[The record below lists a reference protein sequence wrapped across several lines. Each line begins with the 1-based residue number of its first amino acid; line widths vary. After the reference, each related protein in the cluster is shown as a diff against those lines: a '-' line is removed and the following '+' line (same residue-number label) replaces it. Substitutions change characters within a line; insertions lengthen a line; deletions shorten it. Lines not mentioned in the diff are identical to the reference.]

1 MLDWDKGKKQDII
14 TKADYIQSMGREMDS
29 ICEMLSEESQL
40 FNEKNFFEKIQKII
54 NAHSESSIVIGR
66 ESYLFIFLCTKTDS
80 TMCIF
85 CYIICDIAAN
95 ILIFL
100 IYTMV
105 LTVYFLKFSS
115 LFLLFHENLPKIRQK
130 N

>member
-1 MLDWDKGKKQDII
+1 MVTVLYCSLPIYQNGAVGD
-14 TKADYIQSMGREMDS
+14 REFSSYQMFFVK
-29 ICEMLSEESQL
+29 ILR
-40 FNEKNFFEKIQKII
+40 NFFEKIQKII